1 MEYHLKM
8 TGESYQQLRQHLF
21 PGDEKEA
28 IAFAICGRHSTGN
41 QKWLLVHRLLFIPHD
56 QCFRK
61 GDFIEWPTHLIDDLV
76 DEAVSK
82 GMGILK
88 IHSHPRGF
96 TEFSELDDASD
107 RIIFPSIYALMND
120 SEPHFSA
127 IMYEDESIIARVV
140 TGVNDFLS
148 VNKITVVGDTVKL
161 MRPKNEVK
169 AHAASLRTQQTFG
182 EGTVSLLKGLT
193 VVVIGCS
200 GTGSITI
207 EQLARL
213 GVGKLI
219 LADPDLIEHKNL
231 NRILNSK
238 EVDAIEKRA
247 KVDVLKTAIT
257 SFGFNTE
264 VEIYQTLVQDDTK
277 LIDAI
282 ITADFVFGCV
292 DSIEGRSIANSLATF
307 YLLPYID
314 MGVKLVSDKKG
325 GIDEISGSVHYL
337 QPGKSSLL
345 SRGVYTIEQLSS
357 EELKRTN
364 PTMYEEQ
371 RKRGYVVNMD
381 VESPA
386 VISINMQVSSLAVL
400 EFLARIHPFRYDP
413 NKRFAQTDISISE
426 WEIWHSE
433 ESGADKYLAKFVGR
447 GLMQPFLNSPS
458 INRLWPEK

>member
-8 TGESYQQLRQHLF
+8 TGDSHQQLQQHLF
-21 PGDEKEA
+21 PGDDKEA
-28 IAFAICGRHSTGN
+28 IAFAICGRYSTSN
-41 QKWLLVHRLLFIPHD
+41 QKGLLVHRLLLIPHD

-61 GDFIEWPTHLIDDLV
+61 GDFIEWQTHLIDDLV
-76 DEAVSK
+76 DEAASK

-88 IHSHPRGF
+88 IHSHPKGF

-107 RIIFPSIYALMND
+107 CIIFPSIYALMND
-120 SEPHFSA
+120 AEPHFSA

-140 TGVNDFLS
+140 TKTNCFLS
-148 VNKITVVGDTVKL
+148 VDKITVVGDEVKL
-161 MRPKNEVK
+161 MCTKKEHGN
-169 AHAASLRTQQTFG
+169 HTASLRNQQTFG

-200 GTGSITI
+200 GTGSITL

-213 GVGKLI
+213 GVGKLV
-219 LADPDLIEHKNL
+219 LADPDLIEYKNL
-231 NRILNSK
+231 NRILNST
-238 EVDAIEKRA
+238 EDDAIKKRS
-247 KVDVLKTAIT
+247 KVDVLKAAIT

-264 VEIYQTLVQDDTK
+264 VEIYQTLVQEDPE
-277 LIDAI
+277 LIKAI
-282 ITADFVFGCV
+282 IAADFVFGCV
-292 DSIEGRSIANSLATF
+292 DSIEGRSILNSLATF

-314 MGVKLVSDKKG
+314 LGVKLVSDKKG

-345 SRGVYTIEQLSS
+345 SRGVYTINQLSS

-364 PTMYEEQ
+364 PTMYAEQ
-371 RKRGYVVNMD
+371 RKRGYIVNMD
-381 VESPA
+381 IESPA

-413 NKRFAQTDISISE
+413 NQRFAQTDISISE

-433 ESGADKYLAKFVGR
+433 EGAPDKYLAKFVGR
-447 GLMQPFLNSPS
+447 GFMQPFLNIPS
-458 INRLWPEK
+458 LSIL

>member
-1 MEYHLKM
+1 M
-8 TGESYQQLRQHLF
+8 TGDSHRELREHLF

-28 IAFAICGRHSTGN
+28 IAFALCGRHSTSN

-56 QCFRK
+56 VCIRK
-61 GDFIEWPTHLIDDLV
+61 GDFIEWPTNLIDDLV
-76 DEAVSK
+76 DEAARK

-88 IHSHPRGF
+88 IHSHPKGD
-96 TEFSELDDASD
+96 TSFSKLDDASD
-107 RIIFPSIYALMND
+107 RIIFPSIYSLMND
-120 SEPHFSA
+120 TEPHMSA

-140 TGVNDFLS
+140 TPGNKFLN
-148 VNKITVVGDTVKL
+148 VERITVVGDTVKF
-161 MRPKNEVK
+161 MRSKNEFTS
-169 AHAASLRTQQTFG
+169 HAASLRNQQTFG
-182 EGTVSLLKGLT
+182 EGTVSLLKGMT
-193 VVVIGCS
+193 VAVIGCS

-219 LADPDLIEHKNL
+219 IADSKPIDYKNL

-238 EVDAIEKRA
+238 EEDARYKRP
-247 KVDVLKTAIT
+247 KVDVLKAAIT

-264 VEIYQTLVQDDTK
+264 VEIYQSLLQEDRR
-277 LIDAI
+277 LINAVI
-282 ITADFVFGCV
+282 GADFAFGCV
-292 DSIEGRSIANSLATF
+292 DSVEGRSILNSLATF

-314 MGVKLVSDKKG
+314 MGVKLVADKKG

-337 QPGKSSLL
+337 LPGKSSLL
-345 SRGVYTIEQLSS
+345 SRGVYTLQQLSS

-364 PTMYEEQ
+364 PAMYEEQ

-413 NKRFAQTDISISE
+413 NKRFAQTDITISE

-433 ESGADKYLAKFVGR
+433 EGEPDKYLAKFAGR
-447 GLMQPFLNSPS
+447 GLIQPFLNLSS
-458 INRLWPEK
+458 LSML

>member
-8 TGESYQQLRQHLF
+8 TGESHQQLRYHLF

-41 QKWLLVHRLLFIPHD
+41 QKWLFVHRLLLIPHD
-56 QCFRK
+56 QCLRK
-61 GDFIEWPTHLIDDLV
+61 GDFIEWPTNLIDDLV
-76 DEAVSK
+76 DEAALK

-88 IHSHPRGF
+88 IHSHPKGF
-96 TEFSELDDASD
+96 TEFSELDDDSD
-107 RIIFPSIYALMND
+107 RIIFPSIYSLMNGA
-120 SEPHFSA
+120 EPHFSA
-127 IMYEDESIIARVV
+127 IMYEDETMIARVV
-140 TGVNDFLS
+140 TESNDFHN
-148 VNKITVVGDTVKL
+148 VDKITVVGDSVKL
-161 MRPKNEVK
+161 MRRTKEIES
-169 AHAASLRTQQTFG
+169 HAASLRNQQTFG
-182 EGTVSLLKGLT
+182 EGTVALLKGLT

-200 GTGSITI
+200 GTGSITT

-219 LADPDLIEHKNL
+219 LVDPDAIEYKNL

-238 EVDAIEKRA
+238 EEDAINKRA
-247 KVDVLKTAIT
+247 KVDVIKAAIT
-257 SFGFNTE
+257 SFGFNTQ
-264 VEIYQTLVQDDTK
+264 VEIYQTLVQEDPK
-277 LIDAI
+277 LIAAI
-282 ITADFVFGCV
+282 IASDFVFGCV

-364 PTMYEEQ
+364 PLMYAEQ

-381 VESPA
+381 VDSPA

-400 EFLARIHPFRYDP
+400 EFLARIHPYRYDP

-433 ESGADKYLAKFVGR
+433 EGAPDKYLAKFAGR
-447 GLMQPFLNSPS
+447 GLMQPFLNLSSLS
-458 INRLWPEK
+458 IL